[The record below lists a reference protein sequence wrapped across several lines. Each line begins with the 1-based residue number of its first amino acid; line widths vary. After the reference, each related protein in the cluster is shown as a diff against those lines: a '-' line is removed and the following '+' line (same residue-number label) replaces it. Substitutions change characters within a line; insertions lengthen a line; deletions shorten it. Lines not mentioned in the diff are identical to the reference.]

1 MACLL
6 SCDLAIRGA
15 EKTALVTLITFDD
28 YILALINIL
37 KICFIFRLPSFYMI
51 KGMVANAMSL
61 LYNLLEHMRMLG
73 NIVSDTNKSGLCI
86 MLMQLLQYILRH
98 YGYGTIIKS

>member
-1 MACLL
+1 MSDL
-6 SCDLAIRGA
+6 SSRDLSIRGTQ
-15 EKTALVTLITFDD
+15 KRALNPPIIFVDYFLALR
-28 YILALINIL
+28 YILIIL
-37 KICFIFRLPSFYMI
+37 FILRLPPFYMI

-73 NIVSDTNKSGLCI
+73 NIVSDTKKSGLCI